1 MKMLWPIQTY
11 RETIA
16 WCLDYDAAVDLVQ
29 QTTDRE
35 LYIGEP
41 VYDTPEKRARMSE
54 RLNAKYWLTNTV
66 ERDLRFTMELQR
78 KDAA

>member
-1 MKMLWPIQTY
+1 MKMLWPVQTY

-41 VYDTPEKRARMSE
+41 QYDTPEKRARMSE
-54 RLNAKYWLTNTV
+54 RLNAKEWRIEQLKPREGRV
-66 ERDLRFTMELQR
+66 RI
-78 KDAA
+78 AA

>member
-1 MKMLWPIQTY
+1 VTAFLWPVQTY

-35 LYIGEP
+35 LYVGEP
-41 VYDTPEKRARMSE
+41 VYDTPEKRARMGE
-54 RLNAKYWLTNTV
+54 RLNAQAWRIEQLKPR
-66 ERDLRFTMELQR
+66 EGRARI
-78 KDAA
+78 AA

>member
-1 MKMLWPIQTY
+1 MKMLWPVQTY

-29 QTTDRE
+29 QTNDRE
-35 LYIGEP
+35 LYIGTP

-54 RLNAKYWLTNTV
+54 RLNAQAWRIEQLKPR
-66 ERDLRFTMELQR
+66 EGRARI
-78 KDAA
+78 AA

>member
-1 MKMLWPIQTY
+1 MKMLWPVQTY

-35 LYIGEP
+35 LYVGEP

-54 RLNAKYWLTNTV
+54 RLNAKYWPAEPLV
-66 ERDLRFTMELQR
+66 ELKRTGTGDWW
-78 KDAA
+78 